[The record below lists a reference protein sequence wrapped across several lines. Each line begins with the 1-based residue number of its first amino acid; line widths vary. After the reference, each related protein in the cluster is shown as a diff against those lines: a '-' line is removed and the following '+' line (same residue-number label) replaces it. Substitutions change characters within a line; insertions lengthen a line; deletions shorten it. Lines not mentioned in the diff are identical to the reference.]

1 LWIYEVYE
9 VDLEFCYCH
18 ILIVVFPCGFKDFN
32 GIYWFRKEG
41 VTHLKMIIEKT
52 EYIIMY
58 SNFFTYY
65 EQGMEKS
72 KLVVNYYNN
81 VYQGWHEQW

>member
-1 LWIYEVYE
+1 MNVKKI
-9 VDLEFCYCH
+9 
-18 ILIVVFPCGFKDFN
+18 
-32 GIYWFRKEG
+32 
-41 VTHLKMIIEKT
+41 

-58 SNFFTYY
+58 FNFFNYY

-81 VYQGWHEQW
+81 LYQGWHE